1 MRREDLKR
9 AAEAL
14 AEPMKT
20 FVRSSRVRTA
30 VLVNRSGQ
38 VLAHHGFGEE
48 YDIGSVAALAAAA
61 HSSAHALAELT
72 GAGRWMHLHH
82 AGKDNQLFLAPFV
95 VGSEHL
101 VLVAI
106 FDQDSTLGLVQLFF
120 DRLADAVRESPG
132 LGQTLRPGDVAAFES
147 DLEAGLDRVL
157 ADRPEQGEP
166 PEHDEQSEHGD

>member
-9 AAEAL
+9 VAEAL

-20 FVRSSRVRTA
+20 FVRDSRVRTA

-38 VLAHHGFGEE
+38 VLAHHGFGQT
-48 YDIGSVAALAAAA
+48 YDIGNVATLAAAA

-95 VGSEHL
+95 SGSEEL

-106 FDQDSTLGLVQLFF
+106 FDNDSTLGLVQLFF
-120 DRLADAVRESPG
+120 DHLAEAIRQMPEFGRP
-132 LGQTLRPGDVAAFES
+132 LAPGDVETFES
-147 DLEAGLDRVL
+147 DLEAGLERL
-157 ADRPEQGEP
+157 LPE
-166 PEHDEQSEHGD
+166 SGD

>member
-9 AAEAL
+9 VAVAL

-30 VLVNRSGQ
+30 VLVNQSGQ
-38 VLAHHGFGEE
+38 VLAHHGFGQS
-48 YDIGSVAALAAAA
+48 YDIGNVATLAAAA

-82 AGKDNQLFLAPFV
+82 AGKDNQLFLAPFKA
-95 VGSEHL
+95 GSEAL

-106 FDQDSTLGLVQLFF
+106 FDHDSTLGLVQLFF
-120 DRLADAVRESPG
+120 DRLAEAIRELPE
-132 LGQTLRPGDVAAFES
+132 LGRALRPGDVAAFES
-147 DLEAGLDRVL
+147 DLEAGLDRL
-157 ADRPEQGEP
+157 L
-166 PEHDEQSEHGD
+166 SERDD